1 MDDDKVTCG
10 ICGTEMRLEDAFLN
24 SEYTYICISC
34 DSAPE
39 CVISGKPCIR
49 YMEEA
54 ACDDC
59 PVAIDCDWKD
69 ELNDSGDSDS
79 VVMLQRLREREFG
92 L

>member
-1 MDDDKVTCG
+1 MSNDYSITD
-10 ICGTEMRLEDAFLN
+10 IE
-24 SEYTYICISC
+24 S
-34 DSAPE
+34 PE

-49 YMEEA
+49 YMEEI

-59 PVAIDCDWKD
+59 QVALDCGYRD

-79 VVMLQRLREREFG
+79 IVMLQRLRESEFG